1 MFEKWRQIPAA
12 DIAIF
17 IDSRIQYHPAV
28 FRVPDGI
35 IRTTAE
41 ERDTKWRSANNH
53 QLSLLFCL

>member
-1 MFEKWRQIPAA
+1 MFEKGRQIPAA

-17 IDSRIQYHPAV
+17 INGRIQYRPAI

-35 IRTTAE
+35 IRTATK